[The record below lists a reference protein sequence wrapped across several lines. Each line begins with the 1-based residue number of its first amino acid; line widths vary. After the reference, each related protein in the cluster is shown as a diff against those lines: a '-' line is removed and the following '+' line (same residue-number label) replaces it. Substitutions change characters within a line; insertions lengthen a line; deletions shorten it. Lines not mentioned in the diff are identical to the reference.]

1 MNTSKHLNRLKIL
14 YTSIAMGML
23 FENEADKTECDILIK
38 WLKPIHFKMKQEW
51 KSNNYEIKEQKII

>member
-1 MNTSKHLNRLKIL
+1 M
-14 YTSIAMGML
+14 SIAMGIL

-38 WLKPIHFKMKQEW
+38 WLKPIHFKMKQGW